1 MPLLQLQP
9 GTKLYIDESIFS
21 SARYITSSVACYRTN
36 YNNEQP
42 SSGAGRVAHRSA
54 GARVL

>member
-21 SARYITSSVACYRTN
+21 SARCITSSDACDQTN
-36 YNNEQP
+36 YNTASI
-42 SSGAGRVAHRSA
+42 SSGAERAALSSPR
-54 GARVL
+54 RVL